1 MPLNFCEDRYIGMKT
16 EDKSKGSDKTGAAL
30 NADSVEADAG
40 RRAALLRMGI
50 YAASVAP
57 AMLVLTS
64 GRVNAQ
70 GNGNGNGN
78 GGGSSNAN
86 CDNPGQ
92 HLGVKKQGHSGC

>member
-1 MPLNFCEDRYIGMKT
+1 MTT
-16 EDKSKGSDKTGAAL
+16 EKKPKAPVESGAASD
-30 NADSVEADAG
+30 AKIAEADAG
-40 RRAALLRMGI
+40 RRAALLRMSA

-64 GRVNAQ
+64 GKVNAQ

-78 GGGSSNAN
+78 GGGGSNAN